1 MNDNH
6 QQSVAAQKADRHF
19 RKEMRDNEGVAA
31 WSEYQ
36 ASQTAIRE
44 KTARLKELRLARDAA
59 LPKATVKPKK
69 AKPKA
74 SSRASSR

>member
-6 QQSVAAQKADRHF
+6 QQTVAAQKADRHF
-19 RKEMRDNEGVAA
+19 RKEMREKEGVAA

-36 ASQTAIRE
+36 AGQTAIRE

-59 LPKATVKPKK
+59 LPKAPAKPNK
-69 AKPKA
+69 AKPKS
-74 SSRASSR
+74 SSRASSN